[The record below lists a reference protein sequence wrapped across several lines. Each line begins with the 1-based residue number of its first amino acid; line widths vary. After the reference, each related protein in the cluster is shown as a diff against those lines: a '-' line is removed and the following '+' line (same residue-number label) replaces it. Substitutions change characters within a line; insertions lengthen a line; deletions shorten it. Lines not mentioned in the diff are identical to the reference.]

1 MNDYT
6 MFKKSINGFDKDE
19 VLNYIQKEDE
29 AHAKEIARL
38 EKELRRREKVIGELK
53 NRIVMKDEE
62 VTRLENQIREKYQ
75 KYIDHYEEIG
85 EVLTDA
91 KIKSGK
97 IITDAQAKSDQIL
110 ADADKEAERRV
121 NAVQGEIDKK
131 LADGKEKYVAVQD
144 EMKDTVEMFNAMQR
158 KFMQSYKEVHK
169 IIQSMPGSLED
180 IGLLEQKGADSSED
194 SEDLDEDLDDLSSFG
209 IKFNDDDYNEDLDDD
224 LDDLD
229 HVEDKKN
236 SNSSEKKEDAHS

>member
-29 AHAKEIARL
+29 AHAKQIASY
-38 EKELRRREKVIGELK
+38 EKEIRRREKVIGELK

-97 IITDAQAKSDQIL
+97 VISDAQAKSDQIL

-121 NAVQGEIDKK
+121 NAVQGEIDAK
-131 LADGKEKYVAVQD
+131 LADGKKKYVAVQD

-158 KFMQSYKEVHK
+158 KFMQSYKEVHE
-169 IIQSMPGSLED
+169 IIQSMPASLND
-180 IGLLEQKGADSSED
+180 IELLQKADVAVDDD
-194 SEDLDEDLDDLSSFG
+194 SDDLDDDLDLDSFD
-209 IKFNDDDYNEDLDDD
+209 IKFNDDDYDEDLDDD

-229 HVEDKKN
+229 HVEEKKKDDN
-236 SNSSEKKEDAHS
+236 EKKEDAKS